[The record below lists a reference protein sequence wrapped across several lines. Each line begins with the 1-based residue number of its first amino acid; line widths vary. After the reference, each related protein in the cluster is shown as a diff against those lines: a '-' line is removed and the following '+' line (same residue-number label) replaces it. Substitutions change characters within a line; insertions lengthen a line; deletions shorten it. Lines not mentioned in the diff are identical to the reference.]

1 MLDKEAKVQGV
12 GVYAEFTKPG
22 STYQIFITPD
32 CYTHAG
38 TLIPMSLHRRV
49 VTPITPKKQWKQTTL
64 RHPALVEVV
73 EAGQSVADENI
84 STFTEERVRYA
95 LPLFYQLLSEGW
107 TLRNKPLLIEISRY
121 DADDIAKSKTP
132 NKAIYRIH
140 ISRKAQGFPAE
151 LV

>member
-22 STYQIFITPD
+22 ATYQLLFTPD

-38 TLIPMSLHRRV
+38 TLIPMALHRRV
-49 VTPITPKKQWKQTTL
+49 VTPLTPKKQWKQTTL
-64 RHPALVEVV
+64 RADLAEALES
-73 EAGQSVADENI
+73 GSTLADE
-84 STFTEERVRYA
+84 SVSAFTEQRMRYA

-107 TLRNKPLLIEISRY
+107 TLRNKPLLIEVSRY

-132 NKAIYRIH
+132 NKALYRVH
-140 ISRKAQGFPAE
+140 ISRKAQGFPEE
-151 LV
+151 LI

>member
-22 STYQIFITPD
+22 ATYQLFITPD

>member
-22 STYQIFITPD
+22 ATYQLFFTPD
-32 CYTHAG
+32 CYTHSG
-38 TLIPMSLHRRV
+38 TLISMALHSRII
-49 VTPITPKKQWKQTTL
+49 TKITPKKQWKQSTL
-64 RHPALVEVV
+64 RSSTIKSMVEEGKELLDFGV
-73 EAGQSVADENI
+73 S
-84 STFTEERVRYA
+84 SFTEERMRFSFS
-95 LPLFYQLLSEGW
+95 LFNYLLSEGW
-107 TLRNKPLLIEISRY
+107 SLRNKPLMVEISRY